1 MTGRAVAG
9 LDPPVR
15 QVLRLG
21 LYELLELNMV
31 DYAVSEYV
39 DVAKAMAGPGVGGFV
54 NGAQNKRTDD
64 SVVIGQT
71 RNWIGGGGG
80 NVKSG
85 YQS

>member
-1 MTGRAVAG
+1 MAG

-54 NGAQNKRTDD
+54 NGAQIERSDE
-64 SVVIGQT
+64 SIVFGQT
-71 RNWIGGGGG
+71 ENWIGDEEETS
-80 NVKSG
+80 NRDISCRE
-85 YQS
+85 

>member
-1 MTGRAVAG
+1 MAGRPVEG
-9 LDPPVR
+9 LDAPVR

-54 NGAQNKRTDD
+54 NGVPRKA
-64 SVVIGQT
+64 
-71 RNWIGGGGG
+71 
-80 NVKSG
+80 
-85 YQS
+85 